1 LPLAIIAALNHVT
14 HYRYDRPVTLGPQ
27 IIRLRPAPHCRAA
40 INSYSLK
47 VSPAE
52 HFVNWQQDPSGNWLA
67 RFVFPEPVKEFR
79 IEVDLVT
86 ELSIINPF
94 DFFVET
100 DAEIFPFAYP
110 EELRAELAPYLV
122 TEPAGPLLQAYLAT
136 IPREPTNT
144 VNFIVDL
151 NARLAQ
157 GIAYGIRMEPGVQEP
172 EHTLD
177 IKSGSCRD
185 TSWLLVQI
193 MRHLGFAARFV
204 SGYLIQMK
212 ADIDPL
218 EGPRGTDKDFTDL
231 HAWAEIYIPGAGWIG
246 LDPTSGLLTGEGHL
260 PLAATPHYRSAAPVS
275 GVASYAET
283 TFDFSMSVARVHE
296 VPRITLPFSDESWT
310 RLDALGERVEA
321 DLQRQDVRLTMGGE
335 PTFVSIDDQ
344 TGEEWN
350 IAAVGP
356 TKRQRADVMI
366 RKLRERFAPGGMLHY
381 GQGKWYPGESL
392 PRWAFALYW
401 RADGEPIWR
410 DAALIAREPGAP
422 TGGDR
427 ELEQAASIRDAEA
440 LAAGLSEKLG
450 LGADYVLPAYEDTGH
465 WLLKEAQLPDN
476 VDPLDPR
483 LADPEE
489 RARMAQVF
497 QLGLGKPRGYVIPV
511 QRWQSQAG
519 DPRWRS
525 EKWTLRRG
533 KLFLV
538 PGDSPVGYRLP
549 LGSLPVVPK
558 DEYPHIHPQ
567 DPMEPRGPLA
577 RAGEPSALGPHP
589 EEPRSGVSNDDSAS
603 TGSPPFGASFETRAA
618 PAPQNEGFKVGMG
631 AHAQMSRAVAPAP
644 GSDAQDRTEQEIGG
658 EHVRTALSLEVR
670 DNILCVF
677 LPPVEKLEDYLELIA
692 SVEAV
697 AHDLNLPVHIEGY
710 SPPSDPRLNV
720 IKVTPDPGVI
730 EVNIH
735 PARNWREAVE
745 ITRGVYEEARQSRL
759 CAEKF
764 MVDGRHTGTGGGN
777 HVVLGGVTPPDSPFL
792 RRPDLLKSIILYWN
806 RHPSLSYLFS
816 GLFIG
821 PTSQAPRIDE
831 ARQDQLYELE
841 IALAQVPGPGAPTIP
856 LWLVDRLFRNLLVD
870 VSGNTHR
877 TEICIDKLYSPDG
890 PTGRLGL
897 IEFRS
902 FEMPPDARM
911 SLAQQLLIR
920 ALVAWFWREPQTGNL
935 VRWGTSLHDRFML
948 PETVWQ
954 DFKDVLADLNRAGY
968 AFDPVWFEAQAE
980 FRFPF
985 FGKVE
990 HGGVEL
996 ELRQA
1001 LEPWHVMGEEGAIGG
1016 TVRYVDSSVE
1026 RLQVKVKGLV
1036 PGRHVIT
1043 CNGRRLP
1050 MTAMA
1055 ASGEAIAGLRFKAWQ
1070 PASGLHPT
1078 IPVHAPLTFDIVD
1091 TWVGRSLG
1099 GCVYHVA
1106 HPGGRNYETP
1116 PVNSYEA
1123 EARRLA
1129 RFEAI
1134 GHSPGALAIPPEE
1147 RSAEF
1152 PFTLDLRRLRA

>member
-1 LPLAIIAALNHVT
+1 MAIIAALNHVT

-40 INSYSLK
+40 INAYSLK
-47 VSPAE
+47 VSPAQ
-52 HFVNWQQDPSGNWLA
+52 HFVNWQQDPAGNWQA
-67 RFVFPEPVKEFR
+67 RFVFPEPVTEFR
-79 IEVDLVT
+79 IEVDVVT

-100 DAEIFPFAYP
+100 HAEIFPFSY
-110 EELRAELAPYLV
+110 ESELRTELAPYLV
-122 TEPAGPLLQAYLAT
+122 TEPAGPLLQAFLQT

-144 VNFIVDL
+144 VDFVVDL
-151 NARLAQ
+151 NARLAST
-157 GIAYGIRMEPGVQEP
+157 IAYGIRMEPGVQDTEQ
-172 EHTLD
+172 TLD

-185 TSWLLVQI
+185 STWLLVQI
-193 MRHLGFAARFV
+193 LRHLGLAARFV

-231 HAWAEIYIPGAGWIG
+231 HAWGEVYIPGAGWVG

-260 PLAATPHYRSAAPVS
+260 PLAATAHYSSAAPVS

-283 TFDFSMSVARVHE
+283 TFDFHMSVARVHE
-296 VPRITLPFSDESWT
+296 VPRITLPFSEESWQA
-310 RLDALGERVEA
+310 LDALGEQVEA
-321 DLQRQDVRLTMGGE
+321 DLQAQDVRLTMGGE

-350 IAAVGP
+350 TAAVGP
-356 TKRQRADVMI
+356 TKRQRADTLI
-366 RKLRERFAPGGMLHY
+366 RRLRERFAPGGMLHY

-401 RADGEPIWR
+401 RRDGQPIWR
-410 DAALIAREPGAP
+410 NAELIAREPGAQ

-427 ELEQAASIRDAEA
+427 ELEARATMRDAEA
-440 LAAGLSEKLG
+440 LASTLSSTLG
-450 LGADYVLPAYEDTGH
+450 LGADYVMPAYEDTGH

-476 VDPLDPR
+476 VDPLDSR

-497 QLGLGKPRGYVIPV
+497 ELGLGTPRGYVIPV
-511 QRWQSQAG
+511 QRWQAAASDA
-519 DPRWRS
+519 RWRS
-525 EKWTLRRG
+525 EKWSLRRG

-538 PGDSPVGYRLP
+538 PGDSALGYRLP

-558 DEYPHIHPQ
+558 AEYPHIHPQ
-567 DPMEPRGPLA
+567 DPLEARGPLA
-577 RAGEPSALGPHP
+577 
-589 EEPRSGVSNDDSAS
+589 
-603 TGSPPFGASFETRAA
+603 AA
-618 PAPQNEGFKVGMG
+618 PPLSPLPEKAADVAAPPDVGSSVG
-631 AHAQMSRAVAPAP
+631 EAHAQMSLQGEAPA
-644 GSDAQDRTEQEIGG
+644 GAGAQDRVEQEIGG
-658 EHVRTALSLEVR
+658 EHVRTALSLEIR

-677 LPPVEKLEDYLELIA
+677 LPPVERLEDYLDLVA
-692 SVEAV
+692 AVEA
-697 AHDLNLPVHIEGY
+697 AAETTGLPVHIEGY
-710 SPPSDPRLNV
+710 APPFDPRIDY

-735 PARNWREAVE
+735 PATDWRHAVS
-745 ITRGVYEEARQSRL
+745 ITQGVYEEARLARL

-777 HVVLGGVTPPDSPFL
+777 HVVLGGVTPADSPIL
-792 RRPDLLKSIILYWN
+792 RRPDLLKSIVLYWN

-841 IALAQVPGPGAPTIP
+841 IALAQVPKPGEAPIP

-897 IEFRS
+897 LEFRG
-902 FEMPPDARM
+902 FEMPPDSRM
-911 SLAQQLLIR
+911 SLAQQLLLR
-920 ALVAWFWREPQTGNL
+920 ALIAWLWREPLEGKL
-935 VRWGTSLHDRFML
+935 VRWGTALHDRFML
-948 PETVWQ
+948 PELVWQ
-954 DFKDVLADLNRAGY
+954 DFREVLDDLQRAGY

-985 FGKVE
+985 FGKVA
-990 HGGVEL
+990 HGGVEM
-996 ELRQA
+996 EIRQA
-1001 LEPWHVMGEEGAIGG
+1001 LEPWHVLGEEGAIGG
-1016 TVRYVDSSVE
+1016 TVRYVDSSIE
-1026 RLQVKVKGLV
+1026 RLQVKAKGFV
-1036 PGRHVIT
+1036 PGRHLIT

-1050 MTAMA
+1050 MTA
-1055 ASGEAIAGLRFKAWQ
+1055 SGVNGEAIAAVRFKAWQ
-1070 PASGLHPT
+1070 PAAGLHPT

-1147 RSAEF
+1147 RNAEF
-1152 PFTLDLRRLRA
+1152 PFTLDLRRGASS

>member
-1 LPLAIIAALNHVT
+1 LAIIAALNHLT

-27 IIRLRPAPHCRAA
+27 IIRLRPAPHCRAG
-40 INSYSLK
+40 ISSYSLK
-47 VSPAE
+47 VTPAE

-67 RFVFPEPVKEFR
+67 RFVFPEPVTEFR

-100 DAEIFPFAYP
+100 EAETFPFAYP

-122 TEPAGPLLQAYLAT
+122 TEPPGPLFEAYLAT

-157 GIAYGIRMEPGVQEP
+157 GVAYGIRMEPGVQEP
-172 EHTLD
+172 EHTLA

-193 MRHLGFAARFV
+193 LRHLGFAARFV

-231 HAWAEIYIPGAGWIG
+231 HAWAEAYIPGAGWIG

-283 TFDFSMSVARVHE
+283 TFDFHMHVERVHE
-296 VPRITLPFSDESWT
+296 VPRITLPFSDESWQ
-310 RLDALGERVEA
+310 RLDKLGEQVDT
-321 DLQRQDVRLTMGGE
+321 DLVAQDVRLTMGGE
-335 PTFVSIDDQ
+335 PTFVSVDDQ
-344 TGEEWN
+344 TGEEWST
-350 IAAVGP
+350 AAVGP

-366 RKLRERFAPGGMLHY
+366 RRLRERFAPGGMLHY

-401 RADGEPIWR
+401 RQDGEPIWR
-410 DAALIAREPGAP
+410 NGDLIAREPGAP

-427 ELEQAASIRDAEA
+427 ELEAAASIRDAEA

-450 LGADYVLPAYEDTGH
+450 LGSDYVVPAYEDTGH
-465 WLLKEAQLPDN
+465 WLLKEAQLPAN

-489 RARMAQVF
+489 RARMTRVF
-497 QLGLGKPRGYVIPV
+497 ELGLGNPRGYVIPV

-519 DPRWRS
+519 DRRWRS

-549 LGSLPVVPK
+549 LGSLPDLPK
-558 DEYPHIHPQ
+558 SEYPHIHPQ
-567 DPMEPRGPLA
+567 DPMEERVPL
-577 RAGEPSALGPHP
+577 PSSFASPHP
-589 EEPRSGVSNDDSAS
+589 EEPLNGVSTDAPDRTGAAAS
-603 TGSPPFGASFETRAA
+603 ILRDAA
-618 PAPQNEGFKVGMG
+618 PDGTAPQQQGLR
-631 AHAQMSRAVAPAP
+631 ATPRQMVRSVNTAGDIGP
-644 GSDAQDRTEQEIGG
+644 QDRTEQEIGG

-692 SVEAV
+692 SIEAV
-697 AHDLNLPVHIEGY
+697 AEELGQPVHIEGY
-710 SPPSDPRLNV
+710 APPHDPRLNV
-720 IKVTPDPGVI
+720 VKVTPDPGVI

-735 PARNWREAVE
+735 PARDWREAVA
-745 ITRGVYEEARQSRL
+745 ITQGVYEEARLSRL

-777 HVVLGGVTPPDSPFL
+777 HVVLGGVTPADSPFL
-792 RRPDLLKSIILYWN
+792 RRPDLLKSIVLYWN

-831 ARQDQLYELE
+831 ARHDQLYELE
-841 IALAQVPGPGAPTIP
+841 IALARVPKPGEPAIP

-897 IEFRS
+897 IEFRG
-902 FEMPPDARM
+902 FEMPPDWRM
-911 SLAQQLLIR
+911 SLAQQLLVR
-920 ALVAWFWREPQTGNL
+920 ALIAWFWREPQEGRL
-935 VRWGTSLHDRFML
+935 VRWGTALHDRFML
-948 PETVWQ
+948 PEMVWQ
-954 DFKDVLADLNRAGY
+954 DFKDVLADLSRAGY

-985 FGKVE
+985 FGEVA
-990 HGGVEL
+990 HGGVAL
-996 ELRQA
+996 EIRQA

-1026 RLQVKVKGLV
+1026 RLQVKAKGLV
-1036 PGRHVIT
+1036 PGRHLVT

-1050 MTAMA
+1050 MTGTGT
-1055 ASGEAIAGLRFKAWQ
+1055 SGEAIAGLRFKAWQ

-1078 IPVHAPLTFDIVD
+1078 IKVHSPLTFDIVD

-1134 GHSPGALAIPPEE
+1134 GHSPGPLAIPPEE
-1147 RSAEF
+1147 SSAEF
-1152 PFTLDLRRLRA
+1152 PLTLDLRRPAGV